1 MGTHHMAN
9 ARTASTLRCAPA
21 PRRAGTLL
29 LAGLLAM
36 SAAAGG
42 CMRRSVEI
50 TSEPAG
56 ALVWVNDEELGRT
69 PTAFDF
75 KWYGRYDVRLVLEG
89 HQPLLTSAE
98 AVAPLHEYPGPDLV
112 ASAIP
117 NHTRL
122 KWHFVLTPE
131 PADRAAL
138 EAAVVERARAARA
151 AAQPPAE
158 APAGEA
164 PSTEAK
170 PADGKPAEAT
180 PADAKPAQ

>member
-1 MGTHHMAN
+1 MAT
-9 ARTASTLRCAPA
+9 ARTAATLRCAPA

-56 ALVWVNDEELGRT
+56 ALVWVNDEEVGRT

-75 KWYGRYDVRLVLEG
+75 KWYGHYDVRLVLEG
-89 HQPLLTSAE
+89 HQPLLTSAQ
-98 AVAPLHEYPGPDLV
+98 AVAPLHEYPGPDLI

-131 PADRAAL
+131 PTDRAAL
-138 EAAVVERARAARA
+138 EAAVMERARAARA
-151 AAQPPAE
+151 ASQPPA
-158 APAGEA
+158 
-164 PSTEAK
+164 
-170 PADGKPAEAT
+170 DDKPAETA
-180 PADAKPAQ
+180 PANTKPAQ